1 MNKDLLTIY
10 DLKRDDIEEIFQKA
24 DYLKQA
30 HEKGATYQPLK
41 DKVLGMI
48 FKKASTR
55 TRISFEVGMYQLG
68 GNAIYL
74 SSSDLQWERGE
85 SIADTAKVFSQY
97 LDGILIRTFAHE
109 EVEKLAESADIPVI
123 NGLTDLLHPCQIL
136 SDIYTIKERLGD
148 IKGVK
153 IAYIGDGN
161 NVANSWLLGA
171 SKMGMDIYIASP
183 KGYQPNKE
191 IVEKALLMAR
201 DNESR
206 VKIMEDPYRCVKD
219 VDIIYTDVWISMGN
233 EGESDKRWE
242 VFKDFQVNHDLI
254 KRAKESVLIMHCLPA
269 HRGEEITSEVID
281 SETSIIF
288 DQSRNRLHVQKAIL
302 EKLIGTK

>member
-10 DLKRDDIEEIFQKA
+10 DLERDDIEEIFQKA
-24 DYLKQA
+24 DYLKQSR
-30 HEKGATYQPLK
+30 EKGTTYQPLK
-41 DKVLGMI
+41 GKILGMI
-48 FKKASTR
+48 FKKTSTR

-74 SSSDLQWERGE
+74 SSGDLQWERGE

-97 LDGILIRTFAHE
+97 LDGILIRTFSHE
-109 EVEKLAESADIPVI
+109 EAEKLAEGADIPVI

-136 SDIYTIKERLGD
+136 SDIYTIRERLGD

-153 IAYIGDGN
+153 IAYVGDGN

-183 KGYQPNKE
+183 QGYQPNKE
-191 IVEKALLMAR
+191 IVEKALLMAK
-201 DNESR
+201 DNGSR
-206 VKIMEDPYRCVKD
+206 VEIMEDPYRCVKD
-219 VDIIYTDVWISMGN
+219 ADIIYTDVWVSMGK
-233 EGESDKRWE
+233 EEESEKRWE
-242 VFKDFQVNHDLI
+242 VFKDFQVNPDLI
-254 KRAKESVLIMHCLPA
+254 KRAKKSVLIMHCLPA

-281 SETSIIF
+281 SERSIVF
-288 DQSRNRLHVQKAIL
+288 NQTENRLHVQKAIL
-302 EKLIGTK
+302 EMLIGR